1 MKKNLLLVIALPQE
15 NAGNRLDQF
24 GLPILYTG
32 VGKINAA
39 IKLGETLSKTSEEY
53 IVINLGSAGSHH
65 YPAGET
71 VCITRFFQHDMNA
84 TALGFKLGQ
93 TPFEEDT
100 HITTRLAIPGMKQA
114 TCFTGDS
121 FVTNRHP
128 DLGFDVIDM
137 EAYSLAKTCR
147 HHGADFISLK
157 FITDG
162 ADGQAAQDWP
172 EALAMATEHLS
183 EALGETLKH
192 LERLQRT
199 DQ

>member
-1 MKKNLLLVIALPQE
+1 MKKNILLVMALPQE
-15 NAGNRLDQF
+15 NAGNLLEQF

-39 IKLGETLSKTSEEY
+39 MRLGEILSRSNEEY
-53 IVINLGSAGSHH
+53 IVINLGSAGSHQ

-71 VCITRFFQHDMNA
+71 LCITRFFQHDMNA
-84 TALGFKLGQ
+84 TALGFDLGQ

-100 HITTRLAIPGMKQA
+100 HITGSLAIPGMKHA

-121 FVTNRHP
+121 FVTERHP
-128 DLGFDVIDM
+128 DLAFDVIDM

-147 HHGADFISLK
+147 HHNAEFIALK

-172 EALAMATEHLS
+172 EALNMATEHLS
-183 EALGETLKH
+183 IALGETLKH
-192 LERLQRT
+192 LERLQLASK
-199 DQ
+199 

>member
-1 MKKNLLLVIALPQE
+1 MKKNILLVMALPQE
-15 NAGNRLDQF
+15 NVGNLLDQF
-24 GLPILYTG
+24 GLPIIYTG

-39 IKLGETLSKTSEEY
+39 IKLGEILSTTNEHT
-53 IVINLGSAGSHH
+53 IVINLGSAGSHK

-84 TALGFKLGQ
+84 TALGFDLGQ

-100 HITTRLAIPGMKQA
+100 HLTGSLAIPGMKHA

-121 FVTNRHP
+121 FVTERHP
-128 DLGFDVIDM
+128 ELSFEVIDM
-137 EAYSLAKTCR
+137 EAYSLAKTCL
-147 HHGADFISLK
+147 HHNTEFIALK

-172 EALAMATEHLS
+172 EALNMAADHLS
-183 EALGETLKH
+183 VALGETLKH
-192 LERLQRT
+192 LERLQLASK
-199 DQ
+199 

>member
-1 MKKNLLLVIALPQE
+1 MKKNILLVMALPQE
-15 NAGNRLDQF
+15 NVGNLLDQF
-24 GLPILYTG
+24 GLPIIYTG

-39 IKLGETLSKTSEEY
+39 IKLGEILSTTNEHT
-53 IVINLGSAGSHH
+53 IVINLGSAGSHK

-84 TALGFKLGQ
+84 TALGFDLGQ

-100 HITTRLAIPGMKQA
+100 HLTGSLAIPGMKHA

-121 FVTNRHP
+121 FVTERHP
-128 DLGFDVIDM
+128 DLSFEVIDM
-137 EAYSLAKTCR
+137 EAYSLAKTCL
-147 HHGADFISLK
+147 HHNTEFIALK

-172 EALAMATEHLS
+172 EALNMATDHLS
-183 EALGETLKH
+183 VALGETLKH
-192 LERLQRT
+192 LEHLQLASK
-199 DQ
+199 